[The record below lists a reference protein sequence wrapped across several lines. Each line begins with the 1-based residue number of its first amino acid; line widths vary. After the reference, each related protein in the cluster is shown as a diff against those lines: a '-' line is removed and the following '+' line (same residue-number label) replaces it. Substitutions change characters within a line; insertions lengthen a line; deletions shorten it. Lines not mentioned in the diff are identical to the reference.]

1 MKSVPTG
8 FHMNLSLLGDHRLFP
23 SYETIFVPYHPG
35 NVLGT

>member
-1 MKSVPTG
+1 
-8 FHMNLSLLGDHRLFP
+8 LGDHRLFP